1 MRLNKL
7 DPASVSGY
15 WLFGPIICNLYVT
28 ADVLMCTASILH
40 LCTIS
45 LDRYMAIRSPLTTRN
60 ISKSVVVIKLAI
72 VWATSIAISS
82 PITILGF
89 INESNVFSNQ
99 HCALSN
105 GNFKI
110 YGSVCAFFI
119 PLLIMVLSY
128 GLTLYTLISQSQKL
142 HAQGKENEQPVIRRS
157 LSRKPL
163 KRGTRVRFQTRNR
176 SNHHQEEA
184 DEHLYTPIINRKS
197 IPKTLLHSSME
208 NMCETSSQKGPCATS
223 PLIDNHHQSRKI
235 PQKEFSMS
243 DSSCHLNIDHGSND
257 QSKEIMPWTR
267 TRLILPNGHTS
278 NLRGLVRKHQLV
290 LKATSILLM
299 KKTHI
304 KKLDDVH
311 TEQKASKVIGIVFII
326 FVVCWAPFFILNIMT
341 PLCKDCRIQPALFAS
356 FNWLG
361 YVSSTLNP
369 IIYTMFNKT
378 FKLTF
383 KKLLLCRYD
392 RIQRKQRVQSWMVSN
407 GSLFHNG
414 SDSNNS
420 IDKCDT
426 PCWSRGTWCQSC
438 DNCWKHHTT
447 SDSHSGDLFDL
458 VWQCLW
464 HVNQDT
470 AVHNMLIMWKSCD
483 YTCRSCVTYHVDHV
497 TCQSCENLT
506 GNKILIMWQ
515 LENMPS
521 MWFVWNN
528 SCVDVLRK
536 TLRIRV
542 MWCELKCN
550 YIVLKKTRKIE
561 KFYQIVITVI
571 SGVVSL
577 ECKNKL
583 WHKNV

>member
-1 MRLNKL
+1 MPVGNVTAYYTNTSLEQGITNGMFLVENTSVQLKTNECPFYHGVLNGSVNCSENLAIVDEPRGYNWPILFLTPLIFFGVGGNILVCMAISLEKRLQ
-7 DPASVSGY
+7 SVTNYFLLSLAITDLLVCIIVMPFTVINDFAGY

-72 VWATSIAISS
+72 VWVTSIAISS

-142 HAQGKENEQPVIRRS
+142 HAQGKENEEPVIRRS

-176 SNHHQEEA
+176 STHHQEEA

-197 IPKTLLHSSME
+197 IPKTSLHSSME
-208 NMCETSSQKGPCATS
+208 NMCETSSQKGTCATS

-235 PQKEFSMS
+235 PTKEFSMS

-257 QSKEIMPWTR
+257 QSKEIVPWTR

-361 YVSSTLNP
+361 YISSTLNP

-407 GSLFHNG
+407 GSFYHNG

-426 PCWSRGTWCQSC
+426 PC
-438 DNCWKHHTT
+438 
-447 SDSHSGDLFDL
+447 
-458 VWQCLW
+458 
-464 HVNQDT
+464 
-470 AVHNMLIMWKSCD
+470 
-483 YTCRSCVTYHVDHV
+483 
-497 TCQSCENLT
+497 
-506 GNKILIMWQ
+506 
-515 LENMPS
+515 
-521 MWFVWNN
+521 
-528 SCVDVLRK
+528 
-536 TLRIRV
+536 
-542 MWCELKCN
+542 
-550 YIVLKKTRKIE
+550 
-561 KFYQIVITVI
+561 
-571 SGVVSL
+571 
-577 ECKNKL
+577 
-583 WHKNV
+583 

>member
-1 MRLNKL
+1 MPVGNVTAYYTKTSLEQGITNGMFLVENTSVQLKTNECPFYHGVLNGSVNCSENLAIVDEPRGYNWPILFLTPLIFFGVGGNILVCMAISLEKRLQ
-7 DPASVSGY
+7 SVTNYFLLSLAITDLLVCIIVMPFTVINDFAGY

-72 VWATSIAISS
+72 VWVTSIAISS

-176 SNHHQEEA
+176 STHHQEEA

-197 IPKTLLHSSME
+197 IPKTSLHSSME
-208 NMCETSSQKGPCATS
+208 NMCEISSQKGTCATS
-223 PLIDNHHQSRKI
+223 PLIDNHHQSRKT
-235 PQKEFSMS
+235 PTKEFSMS

-257 QSKEIMPWTR
+257 QSKEIVPWTR

-361 YVSSTLNP
+361 YISSTLNP

-407 GSLFHNG
+407 GSFYHNG

-426 PCWSRGTWCQSC
+426 PC
-438 DNCWKHHTT
+438 
-447 SDSHSGDLFDL
+447 
-458 VWQCLW
+458 
-464 HVNQDT
+464 
-470 AVHNMLIMWKSCD
+470 
-483 YTCRSCVTYHVDHV
+483 
-497 TCQSCENLT
+497 
-506 GNKILIMWQ
+506 
-515 LENMPS
+515 
-521 MWFVWNN
+521 
-528 SCVDVLRK
+528 
-536 TLRIRV
+536 
-542 MWCELKCN
+542 
-550 YIVLKKTRKIE
+550 
-561 KFYQIVITVI
+561 
-571 SGVVSL
+571 
-577 ECKNKL
+577 
-583 WHKNV
+583 

>member
-1 MRLNKL
+1 MPVGNVTAYYTNTSLEQGITNGMFVVENTSVQLKINECPFYHGVLNRSVNCSENLAIEDGPQGYNWPILFLTPLIFFGVGGNILVCMAISLEKRLQ
-7 DPASVSGY
+7 SVTNYFLLSLAITDLLVCIIVMPFTVINDFAGY

-72 VWATSIAISS
+72 VWVTSIAISS

-176 SNHHQEEA
+176 SSPHQEEA

-197 IPKTLLHSSME
+197 IPKTSLHSSME
-208 NMCETSSQKGPCATS
+208 NMCETSSQKGTCATS

-235 PQKEFSMS
+235 SMKEFSMS

-257 QSKEIMPWTR
+257 QSKEIVPWTR

-426 PCWSRGTWCQSC
+426 PC
-438 DNCWKHHTT
+438 
-447 SDSHSGDLFDL
+447 
-458 VWQCLW
+458 
-464 HVNQDT
+464 
-470 AVHNMLIMWKSCD
+470 
-483 YTCRSCVTYHVDHV
+483 
-497 TCQSCENLT
+497 
-506 GNKILIMWQ
+506 
-515 LENMPS
+515 
-521 MWFVWNN
+521 
-528 SCVDVLRK
+528 
-536 TLRIRV
+536 
-542 MWCELKCN
+542 
-550 YIVLKKTRKIE
+550 
-561 KFYQIVITVI
+561 
-571 SGVVSL
+571 
-577 ECKNKL
+577 
-583 WHKNV
+583 

>member
-1 MRLNKL
+1 MPVGNVTAYYTNTLLEQGITNGMFVVENTSVQLKTNECPFYHGVLNGTANCSENLAIADGPRGYNWPILFLTPLIFFGVGGNILVCMAISLEKRLQ
-7 DPASVSGY
+7 SVTNYFLLSLAITDLLVCIIVMPFTVINDFAGY

-89 INESNVFSNQ
+89 INESNVFSNH

-257 QSKEIMPWTR
+257 QSKEIVPWTR

-426 PCWSRGTWCQSC
+426 PC
-438 DNCWKHHTT
+438 
-447 SDSHSGDLFDL
+447 
-458 VWQCLW
+458 
-464 HVNQDT
+464 
-470 AVHNMLIMWKSCD
+470 
-483 YTCRSCVTYHVDHV
+483 
-497 TCQSCENLT
+497 
-506 GNKILIMWQ
+506 
-515 LENMPS
+515 
-521 MWFVWNN
+521 
-528 SCVDVLRK
+528 
-536 TLRIRV
+536 
-542 MWCELKCN
+542 
-550 YIVLKKTRKIE
+550 
-561 KFYQIVITVI
+561 
-571 SGVVSL
+571 
-577 ECKNKL
+577 
-583 WHKNV
+583 